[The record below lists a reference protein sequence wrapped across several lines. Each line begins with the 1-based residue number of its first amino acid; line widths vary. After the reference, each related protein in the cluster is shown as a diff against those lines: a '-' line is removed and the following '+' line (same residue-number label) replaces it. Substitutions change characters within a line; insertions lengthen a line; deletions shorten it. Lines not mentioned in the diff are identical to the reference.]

1 MKYFYERFLEKKVM
15 TVLPLDV
22 AIRACALGGNLAMAY
37 EIFGNV
43 HKFGLENAHS
53 TYTYLLESCAIL
65 QHGKYA
71 RQIFTD
77 MRTRDMPIE
86 PITLHFLIRANTTPK
101 SSSQDAVR
109 AMDNAICSGVTITLR
124 TFALFI
130 RFLCS
135 KGDRAIANEYLPIA
149 EYQYIHP
156 RYLLE
161 DILENAPQQI
171 DEKHQTHLDNIPF
184 QEDIN

>member
-1 MKYFYERFLEKKVM
+1 MKGFWQKKVL

-37 EIFGNV
+37 EIFVNV
-43 HKFGLENAHS
+43 HKFGLECAQS
-53 TYTYLLESCAIL
+53 TYNYLLETCAIL

-77 MRTRDMPIE
+77 MRARGMPIE
-86 PITLHFLIRANTTPK
+86 PITLHFLIMANTTPK

-109 AMDNAICSGVTITLR
+109 AMDNAICAGVAIGFR

-130 RFLCS
+130 KFFVLQRRPSNS
-135 KGDRAIANEYLPIA
+135 K
-149 EYQYIHP
+149 
-156 RYLLE
+156 
-161 DILENAPQQI
+161 
-171 DEKHQTHLDNIPF
+171 
-184 QEDIN
+184 